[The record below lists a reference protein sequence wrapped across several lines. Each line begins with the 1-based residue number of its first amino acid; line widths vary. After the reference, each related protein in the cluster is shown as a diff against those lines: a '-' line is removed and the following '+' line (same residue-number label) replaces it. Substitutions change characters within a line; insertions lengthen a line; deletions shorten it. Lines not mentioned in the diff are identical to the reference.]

1 MVQSQD
7 QLLCHYQYPDP
18 GGLLQSRYFPS
29 YVDNIQTIASCNCAL
44 AYTSINSPFASNDN
58 PVIRVFING
67 YDVSSNTVQ
76 LSVTP
81 TNLQSTKLTIK
92 ITVGA
97 KTSLKRIWLSWLAF
111 SPSTASFGS
120 YGGQVS
126 QSKYSGSVSSDIT
139 NSLYQTPYVF
149 YGLNLIS
156 LSLPQP
162 LDFLSSV
169 DSNFVL
175 TISASALVDDFSLVY
190 IAFGVLPGK
199 LCSNCGNSVIANDG
213 NCTTTCPP
221 GTYPFTFKDGG
232 VSCRTCSKK
241 LGLTL
246 VNGKCVIG
254 STSVSTTTITTLL
267 SAEKAH
273 NKASTVSYG
282 QQTAQSTQSSTASS
296 SSTQSTQQKGTVAAS
311 TSSAASSSVVCPEN
325 AFFNGV

>member
-1 MVQSQD
+1 
-7 QLLCHYQYPDP
+7 
-18 GGLLQSRYFPS
+18 
-29 YVDNIQTIASCNCAL
+29 
-44 AYTSINSPFASNDN
+44 
-58 PVIRVFING
+58 
-67 YDVSSNTVQ
+67 
-76 LSVTP
+76 
-81 TNLQSTKLTIK
+81 
-92 ITVGA
+92 VGA

-111 SPSTASFGS
+111 SPSAASFGS

-162 LDFLSSV
+162 LDFSSSV

-267 SAEKAH
+267 SADRAN
-273 NKASTVSYG
+273 NKAVSYG
-282 QQTAQSTQSSTASS
+282 QQTAQSTQSSTASTS
-296 SSTQSTQQKGTVAAS
+296 HQSTQHTSGTVAAS
-311 TSSAASSSVVCPEN
+311 TLSAASTSSASSSENKNVVCLEN